1 MSKRTVLLILL
12 SFLVSPV
19 FSQIVVPQPI
29 GWWKFDQPGTLTGAE
44 SGFGVSLALNGNHI
58 SAAGPSAENGA
69 VRIGVGSYYILTHG
83 IAPNGGGTKVNE
95 YSLQF
100 DFKVTELGAWRCFF
114 QTTVNN
120 AGDGDFFINPS
131 GNIGVAAVGYSGLT
145 LNPNEWYRLLISV
158 KNGSYFTVYLDGK
171 LLTQGTIQ
179 SVDGRF
185 SLENQLLI
193 FADEDG
199 EDGTMDCA
207 ELAIWDKPLT
217 AEEALQL
224 GGFQHSTP
232 SAESQKPY
240 LQNPGQERM
249 TICWHDSAQTA
260 TSVVFGTD
268 SAQLN
273 QEVAGTSEIIVD
285 PYRWHTVKLAGLQR
299 ATRYFYRVKNGDRQS
314 GIFAFKTLPADN
326 YNGKIRFLL
335 LSDTHSGD
343 TTMAGKIARQAVKTI
358 SQVYGPDIDNQITG
372 IIHSGDVVV
381 SGTSADQ
388 YAKQFFAPLKSLTAS
403 IPTTVVAGN
412 HEVES
417 PYFYQYLKVDELSGL
432 PGTPGLVEKV
442 LQLKVGNS
450 LFIGL
455 NTNVI
460 GLYGNVQA
468 NWLNS
473 RLREVEQDAA
483 IDFVFLFFHH
493 PPHSE
498 LWDYV
503 NIADEGGSYVREI
516 LYPIIKKYSKVQ
528 QMYSGHTHGYE
539 RGTIQSETPGGDF
552 RMIIGGGSGG
562 ALDPWAPGANRDIA
576 DITVCISNYGFQL
589 LEIDI
594 ADRSFKNTVYSLG
607 TLSDPKNGEV
617 IDTFYKKINQP
628 EPSKPNV
635 ESVSSKAGKVIVKT
649 SPFNGADSLMSVQL
663 QVFADAFYSSS
674 VFDTVIHQVN
684 IYGVDANDNPL
695 DLNKNLDLHSCS
707 ISESLF
713 MAGKTYYFRTR
724 YRDNNLKWSAW
735 SDWFDGLITSAETQ
749 SILTEISVGQNY
761 PNPFATETSIDYTIQ
776 IEGNVTFRIYNM
788 LNQLVFEQHL
798 SVQPAGFH
806 TLKFKNAL
814 PDSGVYFYEIG
825 SGGARQ
831 IKQMLI
837 HR

>member
-1 MSKRTVLLILL
+1 MSKSTAILFLL
-12 SFLVSPV
+12 SFLISPV
-19 FSQIVVPQPI
+19 FSQTVVPQPT
-29 GWWKFDQPGTLTGAE
+29 GWWKFDQPGNLTVAE
-44 SGFGVSLALNGNHI
+44 PGYGQSLALTGNQ
-58 SAAGPSAENGA
+58 SVADGPSAENGA
-69 VRIGVGSYYILTHG
+69 VRIGVGSYYKLTHG
-83 IAPNGGGTKVNE
+83 IAPNGGGAKVNE

-100 DFKVTELGAWRCFF
+100 DFKVAELGAWRCFF

-120 AGDGDFFINPS
+120 TGDGDFFINPS

-145 LNPNEWYRLLISV
+145 VNPNEWYRLLISV
-158 KNGSYFTVYLDGK
+158 NNGSFFTVYLDGK
-171 LLTQGTIQ
+171 LFTQGTVQ
-179 SVDGRF
+179 DVDGRF
-185 SLENQLLI
+185 SLETQLLI

-199 EDGTMDCA
+199 EDGTIDCA

-217 AEEALQL
+217 AVEAMQL
-224 GGFQHSTP
+224 GGYQHSTP
-232 SAESQKPY
+232 SAENQKPF
-240 LQNPGQERM
+240 LQNPGQDRM

-260 TSVVFGTD
+260 TSVVFGID

-273 QEVAGTSEIIVD
+273 QEVAGTSELIVD
-285 PYRWHTVKLAGLQR
+285 PYRWHTVNLEGLQP

-314 GIFAFKTLPADN
+314 GVFAFKTLPADN

-358 SQVYGPDIDNQITG
+358 SQLYGPDIENQITG

-381 SGTSADQ
+381 SGTAADQ
-388 YAKQFFAPLKSLTAS
+388 YAKQFFTPLKSLTAS

-460 GLYGNVQA
+460 GQYGNVQA

-473 RLREVEQDAA
+473 RLKEIEQDAG

-503 NIADEGGSYVREI
+503 NTTDEGGSYVREI
-516 LYPIIKKYSKVQ
+516 LYPVIKKYSKVQ

-539 RGTIQSETPGGDF
+539 RGAIQSSTPGGDF

-562 ALDPWAPGANRDIA
+562 VLDPWAPGANRDIA
-576 DITVCISNYGFQL
+576 DITVCISNYEFQL

-594 ADRSFKNTVYSLG
+594 ADQSFTNTVYSLG

-617 IDTFYKKINQP
+617 IDSFYKKINQP

-635 ESVSSKAGKVIVKT
+635 ESVSLKAGKVVVQT
-649 SPFNGADSLMSVQL
+649 SPFSGADSLMSVQL
-663 QVFADAFYSSS
+663 QVFTDAFYSSS
-674 VFDTVIHQVN
+674 VFDTVIHHVN
-684 IYGVDANDNPL
+684 IYGVDANGNPL
-695 DLNKNLDLHSCS
+695 DLNKNLDLYSSS

-713 MAGKTYYFRTR
+713 TVGKTYYFRTR

-735 SDWFDGLITSAETQ
+735 SDLFAGLITSAETQ
-749 SILTEISVGQNY
+749 PMLTGISVGQNY
-761 PNPFATETSIDYTIQ
+761 PNPFATETSIDYSIQ
-776 IEGNVTFRIYNM
+776 TEGSVTFRIYNT

-798 SVQPAGFH
+798 GIQQAGFQ
-806 TLKFKNAL
+806 TLKFTNTF
-814 PDSGVYFYEIG
+814 PESGVYFYEIG
-825 SGGARQ
+825 TGGARQ
-831 IKQMLI
+831 IKPMLI
-837 HR
+837 CR